1 VRAHDFDEVQ
11 GLVSVVIRHYSG
23 GIRQAWHSHDEA
35 LVTVVT
41 HGSVRES
48 VYGRGEAVIG
58 AMSVGT
64 KPIGLR
70 HTDHFGPGGVHALR
84 IGYSA
89 EELRIVGYMSKPLEQ
104 WAWRSG
110 SLVRVVLASLL
121 SVDLAEA
128 KNEIIAV
135 LGGTEAGS
143 GDPPEWLRRV
153 RESILDCFRSPD
165 ACLTAIAGA
174 HAVHPVYLARQYR
187 RFYRESVGE
196 CIRRLRVQE
205 AFRVVTA
212 SDLSLATVAAECG
225 FSDQAHMTRLMH
237 VLLGTTPAA
246 LRRRFNTAVRYVQD
260 GTGSISQIEGI
271 RDSETGDEACA
282 HGSQAHC

>member
-1 VRAHDFDEVQ
+1 M
-11 GLVSVVIRHYSG
+11 VIRHYSG

-35 LVTVVT
+35 LVTVVI
-41 HGSVRES
+41 HGNVRES

-89 EELRIVGYMSKPLEQ
+89 EELRTVGDMTKPLEQ
-104 WAWRSG
+104 WGWRSD
-110 SLVRVVLASLL
+110 SLVRVILASLI
-121 SVDLAEA
+121 SGDLPEA

-135 LGGTEAGS
+135 LGGIETGP
-143 GDPPEWLRRV
+143 GNPPEWLRRV

-165 ACLTAIAGA
+165 TCLTAIAA
-174 HAVHPVYLARQYR
+174 VHAVHPVYLARQYR
-187 RFYRESVGE
+187 RYYGESVGE

-205 AFRVVTA
+205 AFTVVTA

-237 VLLGTTPAA
+237 VLLGATPAA
-246 LRRRFNTAVRYVQD
+246 HRRRFSTLAVRHVQD
-260 GTGSISQIEGI
+260 ETGHISQIEGI

-282 HGSQAHC
+282 HGPQVHC

>member
-1 VRAHDFDEVQ
+1 M
-11 GLVSVVIRHYSG
+11 VIRHYSG

-35 LVTVVT
+35 IVTVVT

-48 VYGRGEAVIG
+48 VYGRGESVIG

-89 EELRIVGYMSKPLEQ
+89 EELRVVGDMTKPLEQ

-110 SLVRVVLASLL
+110 STLVRVVLASLL
-121 SVDLAEA
+121 SGDLPEA

-135 LGGTEAGS
+135 LGDTEASS
-143 GDPPEWLRRV
+143 GNPPEWLRRV
-153 RESILDCFRSPD
+153 RESILDCFRSPA
-165 ACLTAIAGA
+165 ACLTAIADA
-174 HAVHPVYLARQYR
+174 HAVHPVYLARVYR
-187 RFYRESVGE
+187 RFYGESVGE

-246 LRRRFNTAVRYVQD
+246 LRRRFNTLAVRYVQD
-260 GTGSISQIEGI
+260 GTGNISQIEGI
-271 RDSETGDEACA
+271 RDSETGDEKCA
-282 HGSQAHC
+282 RGSQVHC